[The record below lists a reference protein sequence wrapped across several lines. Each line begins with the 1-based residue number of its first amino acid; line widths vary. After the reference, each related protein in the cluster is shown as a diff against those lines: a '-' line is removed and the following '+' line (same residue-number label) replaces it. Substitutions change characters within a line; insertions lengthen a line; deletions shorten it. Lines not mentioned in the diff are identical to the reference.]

1 MLDPRQE
8 IMEMIHGVREQLN
21 KLEMKL
27 WDIPHHEEP
36 EQYQEVF
43 VAPAV
48 GDYMHPS
55 TPTHPCPEALG
66 EGAYWDE
73 CCQCWMAPNEYE
85 WDESNL
91 FTNYH
96 TDMTYL
102 PEHGNVWV
110 PESTNDWS
118 NGYADDWYVAPTE
131 IVEEY
136 VEPALEPDPAPVV
149 PEQPVDYSINEI
161 DQAPMAPVEEAP
173 VVEPAPEPAP
183 EPMPAHDDVVYED
196 AEPQEIVGDTE
207 DKLPEVPQ
215 YHEDANVDMYY
226 HDEANVHMEEANVEM
241 QPATMDGFQ
250 QAAQEH
256 ADEGNADMSGGDV
269 QG

>member
-8 IMEMIHGVREQLN
+8 IMEMIHGVRDSLN

-27 WDIPHHEEP
+27 WEIPHHEEP

-55 TPTHPCPEALG
+55 TPTHPCPEGLG

-73 CCQCWMAPNEYE
+73 CCQCWMAPNELE
-85 WDESNL
+85 WDDSNL

-102 PEHGNVWV
+102 PDHGNVWV

-136 VEPALEPDPAPVV
+136 IEPAPVEPAPV
-149 PEQPVDYSINEI
+149 
-161 DQAPMAPVEEAP
+161 MEEAP
-173 VVEPAPEPAP
+173 VEPAPEPPVEGVPAPEMEPEVAP
-183 EPMPAHDDVVYED
+183 EPAPESAPAME
-196 AEPQEIVGDTE
+196 
-207 DKLPEVPQ
+207 PEVAP
-215 YHEDANVDMYY
+215 
-226 HDEANVHMEEANVEM
+226 EA
-241 QPATMDGFQ
+241 P
-250 QAAQEH
+250 
-256 ADEGNADMSGGDV
+256 V
-269 QG
+269 QGDDNPPAV